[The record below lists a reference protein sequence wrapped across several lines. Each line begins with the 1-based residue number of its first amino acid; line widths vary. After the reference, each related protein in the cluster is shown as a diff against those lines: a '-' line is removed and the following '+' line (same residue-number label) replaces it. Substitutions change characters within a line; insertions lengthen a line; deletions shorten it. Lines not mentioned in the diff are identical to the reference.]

1 MSYRCD
7 NVLFPVVP
15 VVITQLQISSS
26 PHCLLNGT
34 SVNIKC
40 VNSGFPR
47 PEIVFFR
54 GTQQITLRE
63 GNFSNF
69 ERVHNKKQ
77 IVVPHSS
84 AESTSRLLRSLHVS
98 DISGYLIVST
108 KVLCHDITCESI
120 PGSPPSVFIFCRGKM
135 GEPWNEACTL
145 HI

>member
-54 GTQQITLRE
+54 ETQEITPGN

-69 ERVHNKKQ
+69 ERVEGEFDTVKLTTARQ
-77 IVVPHSS
+77 EDGGDYACV
-84 AESTSRLLRSLHVS
+84 ARSGSNELDRS
-98 DISGYLIVST
+98 QPNTL
-108 KVLCHDITCESI
+108 VLCSKF
-120 PGSPPSVFIFCRGKM
+120 S
-135 GEPWNEACTL
+135 
-145 HI
+145 